1 MDNSE
6 ELPISKMNSIRR
18 LSAAYRSMY
27 EPKEET
33 ETEIE
38 TEEDEDDNSST

>member
-6 ELPISKMNSIRR
+6 ELPISKMNIIR
-18 LSAAYRSMY
+18 LLCAAYRSMY
-27 EPKEET
+27 EPKEE